1 MKKYI
6 LLLALAVLLLES
18 SFGQVTKESY
28 EKAVDLLNCKTV
40 ELSLKDDKNLMGFQ
54 EKCPCNSS
62 SYIQVN
68 QFLESTDLSATA
80 ALSKEIESLKK
91 VFKENWPK
99 DTVIAFLSDD
109 IFADKTKYQKI
120 NAFAEKRKGKPEFDS
135 YKASLETNLLNLLE
149 TTRQEELSKYESQQ
163 TNIENR
169 VTALEQNQNVKEEKP
184 GILGSF
190 SDYLVLLAI
199 VLVILCLFLAIR
211 KRDNYEELLP
221 RILESRR
228 LNDLI
233 HAQSNSLSR
242 GMRNNNSSSSEI
254 RDMQGRI
261 RDLESQIN
269 RLNNDIEKL
278 KQPRSSYFSSPSIS
292 NQEVRQPEPKT
303 EILFLSTPNSD
314 GSFNESSASNTYKDG
329 ASIYKLVKTGISNAI
344 FQIDEKETSIKLAL
358 QYPDKN
364 IDPVCDAENAFNPR
378 ANRISTIKM
387 GEAELQNGKWIINSK
402 AVIRYE
408 D

>member
-1 MKKYI
+1 MLFKP
-6 LLLALAVLLLES
+6 

-40 ELSLKDDKNLMGFQ
+40 ELSLKDDKNLTGFQ

-68 QFLESTDLSATA
+68 QFLESTNLGATA
-80 ALSKEIESLKK
+80 ALSREIESLKN

-99 DTVIAFLSDD
+99 DTVVTFLSDD
-109 IFADKTKYQKI
+109 IFADKTNYQKI

-135 YKASLETNLLNLLE
+135 YKTSLKTDLFANL
-149 TTRQEELSKYESQQ
+149 
-163 TNIENR
+163 IENVPQEATTDFETQQSTIESR
-169 VTALEQNQNVKEEKP
+169 VSELENNQKIIANKSWFS
-184 GILGSF
+184 GITSQIIVVAF
-190 SDYLVLLAI
+190 IVSLLFAFLI
-199 VLVILCLFLAIR
+199 LFLVS
-211 KRDNYEELLP
+211 KLFNDKDSEVPNSLKNYVKKKIDETP
-221 RILESRR
+221 YSRATS
-228 LNDLI
+228 NN
-233 HAQSNSLSR
+233 QSNSSELR
-242 GMRNNNSSSSEI
+242 DANN
-254 RDMQGRI
+254 RI

-269 RLNNDIEKL
+269 RLNNDFEKL
-278 KQPRSSYFSSPSIS
+278 KHSNSTYSPTYYST
-292 NQEVRQPEPKT
+292 NKETRQPEPKT
-303 EILFLSTPNSD
+303 ETLFLSTPNSD

-329 ASIYKLVKTGISNAI
+329 ASIYRLMKTGNANAK

-378 ANRISTIKM
+378 ATKISTVKK
-387 GEAELQNGKWIINSK
+387 GEAELQDGKWIINAK
-402 AVIRYE
+402 AIIRYE